1 VLQRDVG
8 PDLKTAGGASWRDAA
23 TAKTVPLIDKRIA
36 VSAREMRASNAGPD
50 FESKDHL
57 TQFEAA

>member
-1 VLQRDVG
+1 M
-8 PDLKTAGGASWRDAA
+8 
-23 TAKTVPLIDKRIA
+23 IDKRIA
-36 VSAREMRASNAGPD
+36 VSAPEIRASNAGLD

>member
-1 VLQRDVG
+1 LQRDVG
-8 PDLKTAGGASWRDAA
+8 PDLKTAAAPWRDAA
-23 TAKTVPLIDKRIA
+23 TAKAVPLIDKRIA

>member
-1 VLQRDVG
+1 M
-8 PDLKTAGGASWRDAA
+8 
-23 TAKTVPLIDKRIA
+23 IDKRIA
-36 VSAREMRASNAGPD
+36 VRAPEMRASNAGPD

>member
-1 VLQRDVG
+1 M
-8 PDLKTAGGASWRDAA
+8 
-23 TAKTVPLIDKRIA
+23 IDKRIV
-36 VSAREMRASNAGPD
+36 VSTLEITASNAGPD

>member
-1 VLQRDVG
+1 M
-8 PDLKTAGGASWRDAA
+8 
-23 TAKTVPLIDKRIA
+23 IDKRIA
-36 VSAREMRASNAGPD
+36 VRAPEIRASNAGPD

>member
-1 VLQRDVG
+1 MG
-8 PDLKTAGGASWRDAA
+8 KA
-23 TAKTVPLIDKRIA
+23 VPLIDKRIA
-36 VSAREMRASNAGPD
+36 VRAPEMRAPNAGPD